1 MPCVRSKTSMTLD
14 FDVKSKS
21 NSEIRF
27 RAIVDGSRDQPQ
39 PCRLVPDPYVLTET
53 SKSGVAVREHYFLED
68 CARAHCLAV
77 GDHVASFSL
86 DNPQQYM
93 LLGPIPGSESR
104 GNSMHDRCFK
114 LGGSDDMHALKV
126 DIGLCPSWRS
136 LLIKDNF
143 FELDFDGCGRIEI
156 FKIEEVESISHVEVH
171 IHFKCSKLNH
181 TSFFKWFEDKSEFL
195 LFRPFGSES
204 LGRFHVSFQYLLEIC
219 YLFCHIIAKGL
230 LERYDHVNYQRESN
244 QHGYDS
250 IEFNYDSYDS
260 FKRIEGC
267 KEIYESIH
275 QFLQE
280 ANARRM
286 RLLDFM
292 PYGLHFRDDPTYKSC
307 LFVANQLQDT
317 LFLLKETFK
326 NLFPLKPSS
335 ENVNA
340 LCPAFIPKSPLNIG
354 KRSEDFKSHLPN
366 QRNVDAF
373 DHTAFDHTLCHR
385 HNQRNMNR
393 SICCY
398 VYNDNYDEIAFDSF
412 ERFIDPFFVLHSPLD
427 SESSP
432 RDMRRLF
439 SHLKR
444 SIHSLELGHVC
455 SFSTGLWFVF
465 LFHLPF
471 HTLSFHQVRLSRLV
485 WQQFFSRF
493 VVAITQIYWVFW
505 GAMKNSFIIN
515 DILN

>member
-1 MPCVRSKTSMTLD
+1 MTLD

-21 NSEIRF
+21 ISEIRF
-27 RAIVDGSRDQPQ
+27 RAIIDGSRNQPQ
-39 PCRLVPDPYVLTET
+39 PSRLVPDPYVLTQT
-53 SKSGVAVREHYFLED
+53 SKCGLAVREHYFLED
-68 CARAHCLAV
+68 SARAGCLLV

-86 DNPQQYM
+86 DTPQQYM
-93 LLGPIPGSESR
+93 LLGPISGSESH

-114 LGGSDDMHALKV
+114 LGGSDDMHALRV
-126 DIGLCPSWRS
+126 DIASCPSWRS

-143 FELDFDGCGRIEI
+143 FELDFDGCGRIEV
-156 FKIEEVESISHVEVH
+156 FKIEDVESISHVEVH
-171 IHFKCSKLNH
+171 IHFKCSKLSH
-181 TSFFKWFEDKSEFL
+181 TSFLKWFKDKSEFL

-230 LERYDHVNYQRESN
+230 LERYDHVNYQKASN
-244 QHGYDS
+244 QHAYDS
-250 IEFNYDSYDS
+250 MEFKYDNYDL

-267 KEIYESIH
+267 KEIYECIH

-280 ANARRM
+280 ADARRI

-292 PYGLHFRDDPTYKSC
+292 PYGLQFRDDPTYKSC
-307 LFVANQLQDT
+307 LFVANQVQDT

-326 NLFPLKPSS
+326 NLFPLKSS
-335 ENVNA
+335 SLSSLSSDDVNA
-340 LCPAFIPKSPLNIG
+340 LSPLNID
-354 KRSEDFKSHLPN
+354 KRSEDFKFHLHN
-366 QRNVDAF
+366 QRNIDAF
-373 DHTAFDHTLCHR
+373 ERTLCNR

-398 VYNDNYDEIAFDSF
+398 VVNNDYDYLAFDSF
-412 ERFIDPFFVLHSPLD
+412 ERFIDPFFVLRTRTVD

-444 SIHSLELGHVC
+444 SIHSLEMGYVC

-465 LFHLPF
+465 LSHLPF
-471 HTLSFHQVRLSRLV
+471 HTLSSDQVRLSRLV
-485 WQQFFSRF
+485 WQQYFSRF
-493 VVAITQIYWVFW
+493 VVVIIQIY
-505 GAMKNSFIIN
+505 
-515 DILN
+515 